1 MKKNIDMKKI
11 GLLLFASLIIG
22 MAMAQTQEGADTE
35 HGFKRENVFW
45 GGGLVLGLGSI
56 NTNLGINPEI
66 GYSLNNILDVGV
78 ALNVNYFSERADNSY
93 TFNDNVRTRSF
104 HFGIGPFARAYVTKT
119 IFLQG
124 QAEANSIK
132 LSYKFSNGTISS
144 GTAKSTSMLVGVGYM
159 QRNVGQG
166 GFYTV
171 ILVDIAKAPNSPY
184 TLSNGTLLP
193 VIRVGYNFYLNPKKK

>member
-1 MKKNIDMKKI
+1 MKKI
-11 GLLLFASLIIG
+11 GLLLLASFVIVAAI
-22 MAMAQTQEGADTE
+22 AQKQEDTDSE

-45 GGGLVLGLGSI
+45 GGGVVLGIGSI

-78 ALNVNYFSERADNSY
+78 ALNINYFSERADNTN
-93 TFNDNVRTRSF
+93 TFNYNVRTRSF
-104 HFGIGPFARAYVTKT
+104 HFGGGPFARCYVSKT
-119 IFLQG
+119 LFLQA

-132 LSYKFSNGTISS
+132 LNYKDFNNGFTSS

-171 ILVDIAKAPNSPY
+171 VLVDIAKSPTSPY
-184 TLSNGTLLP
+184 TSSNGSLLP
-193 VIRVGYNFYLNPKKK
+193 VIRVGYNFYLSPKKK